1 MIPPR
6 CGFAAPPQAGP
17 SPDMDGPVG
26 HPCLA
31 RGASSESARPA
42 RPASGPAKPDPRRL
56 LDAAKQRI
64 DDLERSFRHIAS
76 TRMAGVPVLH
86 AALQVRAVGFA
97 PLPDEPGWLC
107 GVLVT
112 PWFMNLL
119 RLPLEPLADPP
130 RAAAAGCLD
139 VGRDAPRELGG
150 QALHFVGAHEDRL
163 GHYEQCSLYSPM
175 FHFADQAAAVAT
187 AAEVM
192 KLLRNPPAA
201 PAPSDATPARLA
213 PPAPA
218 PQAAAVNPSEA
229 DEPRPAR
236 RGFLFGRGA
245 PAPSPR

>member
-1 MIPPR
+1 M
-6 CGFAAPPQAGP
+6 AMLN
-17 SPDMDGPVG
+17 D
-26 HPCLA
+26 
-31 RGASSESARPA
+31 
-42 RPASGPAKPDPRRL
+42 
-56 LDAAKQRI
+56 RI
-64 DDLERSFRHIAS
+64 DLLERSFRHIAS

-97 PLPDEPGWLC
+97 ALPDEPGWLC

-119 RLPLEPLADPP
+119 RLPLEPLVDPTA
-130 RAAAAGCLD
+130 AAAAGCLD
-139 VGRDAPRELGG
+139 VGRDAPRVVFPSGGG
-150 QALHFVGAHEDRL
+150 QPLHFVGAQEDRL

-192 KLLRNPPAA
+192 KLLRNPPRA
-201 PAPSDATPARLA
+201 DDPARAPTSPPSA
-213 PPAPA
+213 PPPA
-218 PQAAAVNPSEA
+218 TRPPDAE
-229 DEPRPAR
+229 EPRPAR

>member
-1 MIPPR
+1 M
-6 CGFAAPPQAGP
+6 AMVN
-17 SPDMDGPVG
+17 D
-26 HPCLA
+26 
-31 RGASSESARPA
+31 
-42 RPASGPAKPDPRRL
+42 
-56 LDAAKQRI
+56 RI
-64 DDLERSFRHIAS
+64 ELLERSFRHIAN

-97 PLPDEPGWLC
+97 PLPDAPGWLC

-119 RLPLEPLADPP
+119 RLPLEPLADVTA
-130 RAAAAGCLD
+130 AAAAGCLD
-139 VGRDAPRELGG
+139 VGRDATREIGG
-150 QALHFVGAHEDRL
+150 QPLHFVGAYEERL
-163 GHYEQCSLYSPM
+163 GHYEQCSLFSPM

-201 PAPSDATPARLA
+201 ASASEVAPAAIA

-218 PQAAAVNPSEA
+218 QKAAPARPPEA
-229 DEPRPAR
+229 EEPRPAR

-245 PAPSPR
+245 PAASAR